1 MKYTITENAKF
12 GSLEITF
19 PAKPDEAT
27 RDALKAL
34 KFRWN
39 GKRGLWYGFATVEAV
54 KAALEGETAQEAQ
67 TGTDA
72 GKKPQDAPKAAKI
85 DKAALRA
92 EFAKAWTSPKMVD
105 YCVGKV
111 AAVAVLPSGEIVTV
125 EKQGIE
131 TRFCFGERGYDY
143 DEAQEAARHAA
154 ESETYFKAENMKRF
168 DEWVKDLEDAQTM
181 SNGYLLTINGGAYI
195 GQTEDCKLRSINLQ
209 RISKVLDDLGGS
221 AVLSDLPGQTINER
235 GSGRAYRIA
244 TAEEGAAIL
253 DAYKTARAAHE
264 KKVDAYL
271 KRYGMSKVDT
281 WTYWMDA

>member
-1 MKYTITENAKF
+1 MQYIISENAKF
-12 GSLEITF
+12 GSVEIKF
-19 PAKPDEAT
+19 SAKPDEAT

-54 KAALEGETAQEAQ
+54 KAALSGEKAQGEANS
-67 TGTDA
+67 TGA
-72 GKKPQDAPKAAKI
+72 ERKPKAAKI
-85 DKAALRA
+85 DKDALRA
-92 EFAKAWTSPKMVD
+92 EFAKAWNSPKMID

-125 EKQGIE
+125 EKKSIE

-143 DEAQEAARHAA
+143 DDAQKAARHAA
-154 ESETYFKAENMKRF
+154 QSESYFKAENMRAF
-168 DEWVKDLEDAQTM
+168 NEAVKDLEDAQTM
-181 SNGYLLTINGGAYI
+181 NGPYILTINGGAYI
-195 GQTEDCKLRSINLQ
+195 GQTEDCKLRSINFQ
-209 RISKVLDDLGGS
+209 RVSNVLADLGGS
-221 AVLSDLPGQTINER
+221 AFLAEIPGQTVTER

-244 TAEEGAAIL
+244 TAEEIAAIL

-271 KRYGMSKVDT
+271 KRYGMSKVET
-281 WTYWMDA
+281 WTYWIDA